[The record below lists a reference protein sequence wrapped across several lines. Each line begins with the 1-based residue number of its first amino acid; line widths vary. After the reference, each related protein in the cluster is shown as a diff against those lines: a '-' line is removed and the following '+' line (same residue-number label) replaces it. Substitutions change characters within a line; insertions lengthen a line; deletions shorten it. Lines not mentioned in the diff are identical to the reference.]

1 MKTPD
6 LCTIETRQTDRCSVA
21 RLIGEVDASN
31 AASIDEEL
39 RAIAAAAR
47 NVFVVD
53 LNELEYI
60 DSAGIAAL
68 ERLSNETNCRI
79 VIGEGATTYQTL
91 TIVRFNL
98 GHTLYRSQE
107 EALNATT

>member
-1 MKTPD
+1 MPD
-6 LCTIETRQTDRCSVA
+6 LCTIETRRTDSHTVA

-47 NVFVVD
+47 SLFVID
-53 LNELEYI
+53 LNDLQYI

-68 ERLSNETNCRI
+68 ERLANDSRCR
-79 VIGEGATTYQTL
+79 VLIGKDATTYETL
-91 TIVRFNL
+91 KIVRFNAGYPL
-98 GHTLYRSQE
+98 YETLAD
-107 EALNATT
+107 ALNSST